1 MNPVDTP
8 NARRRK
14 INVARSLLVFALFAT
29 TLGCHSGDGKTVPE
43 HLLGV
48 WKTTHPKY
56 ADRYFE
62 IRKDVVI
69 FGQGEG
75 KSEFHAIASVDQSA
89 EGKSTLYTI
98 THVSHDG
105 QRFTFAFYYYP
116 DDHKALRFKN
126 QKDIEWTREKP

>member
-1 MNPVDTP
+1 ML
-8 NARRRK
+8 RK
-14 INVARSLLVFALFAT
+14 MTFERICFALALIVT
-29 TLGCHSGDGKTVPE
+29 IAGCKPANGQTVPE

-62 IRKDVVI
+62 IRKDVII

-98 THVSHDG
+98 THISHDG
-105 QRFTFAFYYYP
+105 QRFTFAFSYLP
-116 DDHKALRFKN
+116 DDNGALRFKN
-126 QKDIEWTREKP
+126 QKDITWMRERK